1 MSVAWSPEGAQLPP
15 GGTARSAKG
24 APVDTGDLFCNLAD
38 GRRICYRSHG
48 PDGGETLILV
58 VGLGLQLTY
67 WPQPL
72 IDGLVAA
79 GLRVITLDN
88 RDSGQ
93 SFFTETVPPSTL
105 QQLLRRPTPGYD
117 LGHMAND
124 VVGLMD
130 ALSIA
135 SAHVMGMSMG
145 GMIAQTLSARHAKRV
160 KSLTSVFSTTGSL
173 KVGQPAFKAILQ
185 LIRRPPRNQQEAV
198 RDYVDFLRVVGSSL
212 AWNESRHR
220 RYAEQAWERGG
231 GLRNNVGTGR
241 QIGAIINSG
250 DRTAELG
257 RVRCPTLVIHGERDL
272 MVATN
277 GGYATAAA
285 ISGARLVILPGMG
298 HDFPQE
304 LVGVLISLIVG
315 HVRSSQGAAG

>member
-1 MSVAWSPEGAQLPP
+1 MN
-15 GGTARSAKG
+15 
-24 APVDTGDLFCNLAD
+24 TGDLFCNMAD

-67 WPQPL
+67 WPQAL
-72 IDGLVAA
+72 IDGLVEA
-79 GLRVITLDN
+79 GLRVVVLDN
-88 RDSGQ
+88 RDAGQ
-93 SFFTETVPPSTL
+93 SSFTDAEPPSTF
-105 QQLLRRPTPGYD
+105 QQLLRRPTRGYD
-117 LGHMAND
+117 LGHMASD

-145 GMIAQTLSARHAKRV
+145 GMIAQTLAARHAERM

-173 KVGQPAFKAILQ
+173 KVGQPALKSILQ
-185 LIRRPPRNQQEAV
+185 LIRRPPRDQREAA
-198 RDYVDFLRVVGSSL
+198 RDYVDLLRVVGSSHE
-212 AWNESRHR
+212 WSEPRHR
-220 RYAEQAWERGG
+220 QYAEQAWERGG
-231 GLRNNVGTGR
+231 GLRNNVGTAR

-257 RVRCPTLVIHGERDL
+257 RVRCPTLVIHGDRDL
-272 MVATN
+272 MVATS

-285 ISGARLVILPGMG
+285 IGGARLVILPGMG
-298 HDFPQE
+298 HDIAPG
-304 LVGVLISLIVG
+304 LVNILVDLIAG
-315 HVRSSQGAAG
+315 HVRSCLRPAS

>member
-1 MSVAWSPEGAQLPP
+1 MSAAWSPEGAQFPP
-15 GGTARSAKG
+15 GVTARSAKG
-24 APVDTGDLFCNLAD
+24 APVDTGDLFCNLED

-48 PDGGETLILV
+48 PDGGEALILV

-72 IDGLVAA
+72 IEGLVAA

-93 SFFTETVPPSTL
+93 SFFTDTVPPSTL
-105 QQLLRRPTPGYD
+105 QQLLRRPTLGYD
-117 LGHMAND
+117 LGHMASD

-135 SAHVMGMSMG
+135 SAHVVGMSMG

-160 KSLTSVFSTTGSL
+160 KSMTSIFSTTGSL
-173 KVGQPAFKAILQ
+173 KVGQPALKAIRL
-185 LIRRPPRNQQEAV
+185 LIRRPPGNQQEAA
-198 RDYVDFLRVVGSSL
+198 RDYVDLLRVVGSSL
-212 AWNESRHR
+212 QWSESRHR
-220 RYAEQAWERGG
+220 QYAEHSWERGG
-231 GLRNNVGTGR
+231 GLRNNVGTAR

-250 DRTAELG
+250 DRTSELS
-257 RVRCPTLVIHGERDL
+257 RIRCPTLVIHGDRDL
-272 MVATN
+272 MVASS

-298 HDFPQE
+298 HDFPPE
-304 LVGVLISLIVG
+304 LIDILISLIVG
-315 HVRSSQGAAG
+315 HVRS

>member
-1 MSVAWSPEGAQLPP
+1 MN
-15 GGTARSAKG
+15 
-24 APVDTGDLFCNLAD
+24 TGDLFCHLAD

-72 IDGLVAA
+72 IDGLVHA

-88 RDSGQ
+88 RDAGQ
-93 SFFTETVPPSTL
+93 SFFTDVEPPSTL
-105 QQLLRRPTPGYD
+105 QQLLRRRTSGYD
-117 LGHMAND
+117 LGHMASD
-124 VVGLMD
+124 VIGLMD
-130 ALSIA
+130 ALSIV
-135 SAHVMGMSMG
+135 SAHVLGMSMG
-145 GMIAQTLSARHAKRV
+145 GMIAQTLSARHAERM
-160 KSLTSVFSTTGSL
+160 KSLTSIFSTTGLL

-185 LIRRPPRNQQEAV
+185 LLRRPPRDQREAAQ
-198 RDYVDFLRVVGSSL
+198 DYVDFLRVVGSS
-212 AWNESRHR
+212 AEWSESRHR
-220 RYAEQAWERGG
+220 QYAEQAWERGG

-250 DRTAELG
+250 DRTAELR
-257 RVRCPTLVIHGERDL
+257 RVRCPTLVIHGDRDL

-298 HDFPQE
+298 HDIPPG
-304 LVGVLISLIVG
+304 LVNTLISLIVG
-315 HVRSSQGAAG
+315 HVRSSQGTAGS

>member
-1 MSVAWSPEGAQLPP
+1 MN
-15 GGTARSAKG
+15 
-24 APVDTGDLFCNLAD
+24 TGDLFCNMAD

-67 WPQPL
+67 WPQAL
-72 IDGLVAA
+72 IDGLVEA
-79 GLRVITLDN
+79 GLRVVVLDN
-88 RDSGQ
+88 RDAGQ
-93 SFFTETVPPSTL
+93 SSFTDAEPPSTF
-105 QQLLRRPTPGYD
+105 QQLLRRPTRGYD
-117 LGHMAND
+117 LGHMASD

-145 GMIAQTLSARHAKRV
+145 GMIAQTLAARHAERM

-173 KVGQPAFKAILQ
+173 KVGQPALKSILQ
-185 LIRRPPRNQQEAV
+185 LIRRPPRDQREAA
-198 RDYVDFLRVVGSSL
+198 RDYVDLLRVVGSSL
-212 AWNESRHR
+212 EWSEPRHR
-220 RYAEQAWERGG
+220 QYAEQAWERGG
-231 GLRNNVGTGR
+231 GLRNNVGTAR

-257 RVRCPTLVIHGERDL
+257 RVRCPTLVIHGDRDL
-272 MVATN
+272 MVATS

-285 ISGARLVILPGMG
+285 IGGARLVILPGMG
-298 HDFPQE
+298 HDIAPG
-304 LVGVLISLIVG
+304 LVNILVDLIAG
-315 HVRSSQGAAG
+315 HVRSCLRPAS